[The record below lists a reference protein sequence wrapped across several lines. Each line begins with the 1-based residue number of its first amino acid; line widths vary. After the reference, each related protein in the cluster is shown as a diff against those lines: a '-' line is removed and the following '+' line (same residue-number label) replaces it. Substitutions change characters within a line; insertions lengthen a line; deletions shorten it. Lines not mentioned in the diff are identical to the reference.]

1 MVAVLVDSSLWVHQ
15 LRKGGDLVKRIANVP
30 FPGVFSGGR
39 ATKAPCFDAALNQHL
54 QPMAAV
60 RS

>member
-30 FPGVFSGGR
+30 FPGVFAGGAQPKR
-39 ATKAPCFDAALNQHL
+39 PALMQH
-54 QPMAAV
+54 
-60 RS
+60 